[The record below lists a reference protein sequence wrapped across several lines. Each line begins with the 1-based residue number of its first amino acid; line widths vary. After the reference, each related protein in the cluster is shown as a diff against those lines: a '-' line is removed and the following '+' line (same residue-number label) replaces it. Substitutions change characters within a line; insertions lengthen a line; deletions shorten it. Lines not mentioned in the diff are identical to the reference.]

1 MRLPHSIAFRS
12 QRRLHEEVKNERR
25 GELDIMGSFF
35 AKSDNISDI
44 CVNIVV
50 IKKLFF
56 SASSGLN
63 S

>member
-35 AKSDNISDI
+35 LQNQIIS
-44 CVNIVV
+44 V
-50 IKKLFF
+50 I
-56 SASSGLN
+56 SA
-63 S
+63 